1 MSALNTS
8 SSRLL
13 VSCRLL
19 PRAASI
25 LSRLLVQKPQQ
36 PILPPPPPQRWISDL
51 QARIGKCITFG
62 CSASQVQQAAGV
74 LRTIAT
80 EWRELLAGS
89 EGFLTDGRGGL
100 DGRGVAWGEMD
111 SFGHVNNVNYYR
123 YAETA
128 RVNWITHFAVHT
140 DPTHGEEWKELMTP
154 RSPLVYPD
162 KISVY
167 HKLRSKPLPD
177 SQGNNPSSFVLDCI
191 VLSHQH
197 RRVSARL
204 EEDIVVYDYRAS
216 TKTGMPRFV
225 LDAFERTWQL
235 QEQVALEARRRIWEL
250 IATVERLEKETWD
263 RPDAVEDMGY
273 AMKKMP

>member
-25 LSRLLVQKPQQ
+25 LSRLLVQKPQVISTKYFSSSSRSFQQHGQISHQQ

-111 SFGHVNNVNYYR
+111 SFV
-123 YAETA
+123 
-128 RVNWITHFAVHT
+128 
-140 DPTHGEEWKELMTP
+140 
-154 RSPLVYPD
+154 
-162 KISVY
+162 
-167 HKLRSKPLPD
+167 
-177 SQGNNPSSFVLDCI
+177 SQL
-191 VLSHQH
+191 
-197 RRVSARL
+197 
-204 EEDIVVYDYRAS
+204 
-216 TKTGMPRFV
+216 
-225 LDAFERTWQL
+225 
-235 QEQVALEARRRIWEL
+235 
-250 IATVERLEKETWD
+250 
-263 RPDAVEDMGY
+263 
-273 AMKKMP
+273 